1 MQEMHFSYFLI
12 ETGWNFGIG
21 HYWLIEKYF
30 QSIQYFLIFRPLN
43 RFLPI
48 LTSFSFH
55 NQMQTQIRRNV
66 NPN

>member
-21 HYWLIEKYF
+21 RYWLIEKYF

-43 RFLPI
+43 RFFTDSYKFL
-48 LTSFSFH
+48 FS
-55 NQMQTQIRRNV
+55 
-66 NPN
+66 